1 MDLKILSL
9 ATDKTTDKLQEFLQT
24 LKTDDVSTAQSQ
36 GQAWQIRG
44 MCEQGRAAAA
54 EPQGYTGAYPPTSAR
69 RR

>member
-9 ATDKTTDKLQEFLQT
+9 AADKTTDKLQEFLQT

-54 EPQGYTGAYPPTSAR
+54 ELQGDTGAYPPTSAR